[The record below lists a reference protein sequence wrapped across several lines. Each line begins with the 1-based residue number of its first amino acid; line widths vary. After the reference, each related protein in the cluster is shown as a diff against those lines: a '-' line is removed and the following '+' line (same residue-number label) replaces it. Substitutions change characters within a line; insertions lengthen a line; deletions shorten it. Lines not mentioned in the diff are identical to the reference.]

1 MFDLFPV
8 TLGVWVFCAVV
19 MFFGAIVQRLAG
31 QGFGLISTPML
42 ALVAPQ
48 LLPASILLVG
58 LVIGFASSSIE
69 MSAVAKKELPAGFA
83 GRALGAVIAVW
94 IATHVAQ
101 TGGLAYMIAG
111 MVYLG
116 IALSLLG
123 LRVAI
128 RPITLLIAGTCGG
141 IMGTLTAVGAPPMAL
156 LYQYEEPRRSAAMQ
170 NIFFTFGLFVSLGAL
185 GAVGLITRQHLVFAA
200 SLLPVVI
207 AALYVAQPLA
217 KHVAKSRIRPYALAL
232 AGTAATILL
241 IKQIL

>member
-1 MFDLFPV
+1 VFDLFPV
-8 TLGVWVFCAVV
+8 SLGVWVFCAVA

-31 QGFGLISTPML
+31 QGFGMIATPML
-42 ALVAPQ
+42 AIVAPQ

-58 LVIGFASSSIE
+58 VVIGFASSSIE
-69 MSAVAKKELPAGFA
+69 VSAVEKKELPAGFA
-83 GRALGAVIAVW
+83 GRALGSVIAVW
-94 IATHVAQ
+94 IATHMAQ
-101 TGGLAYMIAG
+101 TGGFALLIAG

-128 RPITLLIAGTCGG
+128 RPISLFLAGIGSG

-185 GAVGLITRQHLVFAA
+185 GAVGLITRQHLLFAA

-207 AALYVAQPLA
+207 IALYVAQPLA
-217 KHVAKSRIRPYALAL
+217 KHVAKSQIRPYALAL

-241 IKQIL
+241 LKQIL

>member
-1 MFDLFPV
+1 VFDLFPV
-8 TLGVWVFCAVV
+8 SLGVWVFCAVA

-31 QGFGLISTPML
+31 QGFGMIATPML

-58 LVIGFASSSIE
+58 LVIGFASASIE

-94 IATHVAQ
+94 IATHMAQ
-101 TGGLAYMIAG
+101 TGGLALLIAG

-116 IALSLLG
+116 IALSVLG
-123 LRVAI
+123 IRVAI
-128 RPITLLIAGTCGG
+128 RPVTLFIAGIGGG

-156 LYQYEEPRRSAAMQ
+156 LYQHEEQRRSAAMQ
-170 NIFFTFGLFVSLGAL
+170 NIFFAFGMIVSLGAL

-207 AALYVAQPLA
+207 VALYAAQPLA
-217 KHVAKSRIRPYALAL
+217 KHVAKSQIRPYALAL
-232 AGTAATILL
+232 AGIAATILL
-241 IKQIL
+241 IKQVL